1 MSALRKRA
9 VSMKTKLN
17 ALETL
22 YESKPQKLVQ
32 LAMGQR
38 TGEYQC
44 RSGVGGRSLEI
55 VCSQNIAEMYLP
67 VLILP

>member
-38 TGEYQC
+38 TGEYQSG
-44 RSGVGGRSLEI
+44 SGVGGRSLEI